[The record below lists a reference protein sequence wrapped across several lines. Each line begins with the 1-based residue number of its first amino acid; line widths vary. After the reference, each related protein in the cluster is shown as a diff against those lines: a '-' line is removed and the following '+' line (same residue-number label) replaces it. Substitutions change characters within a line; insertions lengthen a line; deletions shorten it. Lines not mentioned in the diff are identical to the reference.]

1 MSILPKA
8 IYSFHA
14 VPIKIPI
21 ASFTEIEQQQQQNT
35 KMYIEP
41 LCATP

>member
-21 ASFTEIEQQQQQNT
+21 ASFTEIEQQQQNT